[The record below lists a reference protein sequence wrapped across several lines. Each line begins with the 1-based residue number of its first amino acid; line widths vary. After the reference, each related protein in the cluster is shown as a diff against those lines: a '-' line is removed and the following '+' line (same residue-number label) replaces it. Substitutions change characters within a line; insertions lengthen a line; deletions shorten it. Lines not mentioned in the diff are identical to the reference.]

1 MAYPRS
7 MELKTG
13 TTTVGITTKDSVVLA
28 SDSRATMG
36 YFIANKTAKK
46 IFKIDDHIG
55 ATIAGSVADAQT
67 IMDILKA
74 ETKLYKLK
82 NGKAMKIKSVARLLS
97 NILFNA
103 RVYPYMLQT
112 IVGGIDDTGPHVYSL
127 DPLGSVMPETYV
139 STGSGSPVAY
149 GVLESEYREDLT
161 IDEAVEIAV
170 KAVHSALERDA
181 ATGNTIHAVIITKEE
196 GYQEVPQEKIEK
208 IRQK

>member
-1 MAYPRS
+1 MTYPRS

-13 TTTVGITTKDSVVLA
+13 TTTVGVTTKDSVVLA

-74 ETKLYKLK
+74 ETKLYRLK
-82 NGKAMKIKSVARLLS
+82 NGKPMKIKSVARLLS

-112 IVGGIDDTGPHVYSL
+112 IVGGIDETGPHVYSL
-127 DPLGSVMPETYV
+127 DPLGSVMPETFV

-161 IDEAVEIAV
+161 TDEAVEIAV

-181 ATGNTIHAVIITKEE
+181 ATGNTIHAVIITKDK
-196 GYQEVPQEKIEK
+196 GYQEVPKETIEK

>member
-1 MAYPRS
+1 MTYPRS

-82 NGKAMKIKSVARLLS
+82 NGKPMKIKSVARLLS

-103 RVYPYMLQT
+103 RVNPYMLQT

-127 DPLGSVMPETYV
+127 DPLGSVMPETFV

-170 KAVHSALERDA
+170 KAVHSALERDV
-181 ATGNTIHAVIITKEE
+181 ATGNTIHAVIITKD
-196 GYQEVPQEKIEK
+196 GYQEIPKEKIEK